1 MVLLKDRFVSQNC
14 YQVVAEWH
22 GFTNL
27 YKYLYPVFFED
38 ILASAVLSIRISLE
52 VLYIY
57 IYIYIYMH
65 AHTHTVG

>member
-1 MVLLKDRFVSQNC
+1 MALLKDCFVSQNC

-27 YKYLYPVFFED
+27 YKDLYPVFFED
-38 ILASAVLSIRISLE
+38 ILASAVLSICFSLE

-57 IYIYIYMH
+57 I
-65 AHTHTVG
+65 

>member
-1 MVLLKDRFVSQNC
+1 MVLLQDCFVNQNC

-22 GFTNL
+22 VFTNL

-38 ILASAVLSIRISLE
+38 ILASAVLSIHISLE
-52 VLYIY
+52 VL
-57 IYIYIYMH
+57 YIYMH